1 MPIFFLQ
8 EIFQFR
14 AITAVTLAYGVCRF
28 YTVEPCPGHG
38 CHVFIEESEE
48 QNKPVVDTLMV
59 DKSAMYTIAGFALP
73 GTFSSKEMALEISR
87 RNQNESAVITASF
100 YYTPAFR
107 QVTSD
112 TRGYI
117 EGLVNSANLAY
128 NNSDIDLK
136 LEIFCIEE
144 LADFEESEDSVKM
157 LQKFR

>member
-1 MPIFFLQ
+1 MLNH
-8 EIFQFR
+8 
-14 AITAVTLAYGVCRF
+14 RF

-48 QNKPVVDTLMV
+48 QNKPVIDTVMV

-73 GTFSSKEMALEISR
+73 GIPLEISR
-87 RNQNESAVITASF
+87 QNENETAVITASF
-100 YYTPAFR
+100 YFTPAFK

-128 NNSDIDLK
+128 NNSAINLK
-136 LEIFCIEE
+136 LEIFCVEE
-144 LADFEESEDSVKM
+144 LKGFEESEDSVRM
-157 LQKFR
+157 LENFRYFMNLHDKSPTLALRITQDVARLR